1 MSNSAQVT
9 EAGQTDPREFGSVRP
24 AGKRPRFIGFVADEA
39 SAAVLNSAFEPIFPN
54 GSPFHVVNFRT
65 TLSILSRMVTP
76 EILLIDLSG
85 EDQPLTA
92 LMDLAEVVEPGTTVL
107 MIGESRDL
115 SFYRAAITGMG
126 VTEYLAKPLAKSAVA
141 KHFLPHLGP
150 GPSPDDIPRGGR
162 LIAVTGV
169 RGGVG
174 TTTIATNLA
183 WSVGHDTR
191 RHAVLLDTDLHSGT
205 TSLGLGVAP
214 TRGLLTAL
222 EDPDRVDNMLIE
234 RVTQHAGDR
243 LHLLAAQ
250 EPLTQ
255 EINYAEGGAAVLT
268 KALRQ
273 RYNFVIVDAGAR
285 HLPFARDLLH
295 LASQRVIVLDPTIL
309 SIRNLERLS
318 QLPASHA
325 QAPKAILVLNQA
337 GRPVAMSQAF
347 MEEKL
352 GTKFDIVIPD
362 LPRLVPKADQYGDMA
377 ASIRGPF
384 RNAIMRLGKL
394 LGADAAQ
401 DDNPRTP
408 AAA

>member
-1 MSNSAQVT
+1 
-9 EAGQTDPREFGSVRP
+9 
-24 AGKRPRFIGFVADEA
+24 VADDA
-39 SAAVLNSAFEPIFPN
+39 SATVLNAAFEPVFPN

-85 EDQPLTA
+85 EEQPITA

-107 MIGESRDL
+107 MIGETRDL
-115 SFYRAAITGMG
+115 SFYRAAVTGMG
-126 VTEYLAKPLAKSAVA
+126 VTEYLAKPLAKAAVA
-141 KHFLPHLGP
+141 KHFLRHLGP
-150 GPSPDDIPRGGR
+150 GPDPDEVPRGGR
-162 LIAVTGV
+162 LVAVTGV

-250 EPLTQ
+250 ETLTQ
-255 EINYAEGGAAVLT
+255 EINYAQGGAAVLA

-285 HLPFARDLLH
+285 HLPFARDLLR

-318 QLPASHA
+318 QLPAGPS

-337 GRPVAMSQAF
+337 GRPFAMSQAF

-362 LPRLVPKADQYGDMA
+362 LPRLISRSDQYGDMA

-394 LGADAAQ
+394 LGADAAV
-401 DDNPRTP
+401 DEKPRAP